1 MDAAAF
7 IKWLAEMAT
16 LTPTQLREAFRS
28 LALVEA
34 LAIVDDV
41 DAGSMGCA
49 TETEMV
55 RDVGASIAPPMLAEP
70 AAPPAPTQ
78 PSRSGVDAVVEV
90 GRRRVSDIGCPHCAN
105 RDVIRWGKSNGLPRY
120 RCQGCGRTFNGLTK
134 TPLARLRKKEKWQ
147 EQAQSMIDGTTTSK
161 SAKRCGVHYT
171 TAFRWRHRFLE
182 ALSSDKP
189 KTLSGIVE
197 GDETFILESFKGKRS
212 DLPRK
217 ARKRGGKAA
226 KRGLSV
232 EQIPVI
238 VARDRNGATI
248 DAVLPK
254 LDRAS
259 ITGALGGV
267 ITPANQLCCDGGK
280 AIVAFAKKAG
290 IPHHVLPA
298 PGKPS
303 PEAPDL
309 HINNVN
315 AYHSRLKEWMRRFH
329 GVATKNLPNYLGWR
343 RVQEALGPSVMPD
356 GWILAAVGCGPYQ
369 QLTR

>member
-1 MDAAAF
+1 MDD
-7 IKWLAEMAT
+7 AEFQDWMAGT
-16 LTPTQLREAFRS
+16 ARLTPPQRQQAFRS
-28 LALVEA
+28 LAIAEAMTALDGEGAVQIRAMADRPATSEIGAEIAQELVERPASA
-34 LAIVDDV
+34 L
-41 DAGSMGCA
+41 
-49 TETEMV
+49 
-55 RDVGASIAPPMLAEP
+55 
-70 AAPPAPTQ
+70 PAP
-78 PSRSGVDAVVEV
+78 SGAAAVADV
-90 GRRRVSDIGCPHCAN
+90 GRRRVEVMGCPHCAN
-105 RDVIRWGKSNGLPRY
+105 RDVILWGKANGMPRY
-120 RCQGCGRTFNGLTK
+120 RCRGCGRTFNGLTK

-147 EQAQSMIDGTTTSK
+147 EHAQAMIDGNSIEK
-161 SAKRCGVHYT
+161 AAERCDVHYT

-189 KTLSGIVE
+189 KSFSGIVE

-212 DLPRK
+212 ELPRK
-217 ARKRGGKAA
+217 SRKRGGRAA
-226 KRGLSV
+226 KRGLSD

-238 VARDRNGATI
+238 VARDRTGATI

-267 ITPANQLCCDGGK
+267 ITPANQFCCDGGR

-303 PEAPDL
+303 PDAPDL

-315 AYHSRLKEWMRRFH
+315 AYHGRLKEWMRRFH

-343 RVQEALGPSVMPD
+343 RALEALGPQGKPAD
-356 GWILAAVGCGPYQ
+356 WLLGAAGMGHYQ
-369 QLTR
+369 QQAL

>member
-1 MDAAAF
+1 MDD
-7 IKWLAEMAT
+7 AEFQDWMAGTARLT
-16 LTPTQLREAFRS
+16 LPQRQQAFRS
-28 LALVEA
+28 LAIAEAMTALDGEGTVDIWAMADRPATSEIGAEIAQELV
-34 LAIVDDV
+34 
-41 DAGSMGCA
+41 G
-49 TETEMV
+49 
-55 RDVGASIAPPMLAEP
+55 RPASAV
-70 AAPPAPTQ
+70 PAP
-78 PSRSGVDAVVEV
+78 SGVAAVADV
-90 GRRRVSDIGCPHCAN
+90 GRRRVEVMGCPHCAN
-105 RDVIRWGKSNGLPRY
+105 RDVILWGKANGMPRY
-120 RCQGCGRTFNGLTK
+120 RCRGCGRTFNGLTK
-134 TPLARLRKKEKWQ
+134 APLARLRKKEKWQ
-147 EQAQSMIDGTTTSK
+147 EHAQAMIDGNSIEK
-161 SAKRCGVHYT
+161 AAERCDVHYT

-189 KTLSGIVE
+189 KSFSGIVE

-212 DLPRK
+212 ELPRK
-217 ARKRGGKAA
+217 SRKRGGKAA
-226 KRGLSV
+226 KRGLSD

-238 VARDRNGATI
+238 VARDRTGATI

-267 ITPANQLCCDGGK
+267 ITPANQFCCDGGR

-303 PEAPDL
+303 PDAPDL

-315 AYHSRLKEWMRRFH
+315 AYHGRLKEWMRRFH

-343 RVQEALGPSVMPD
+343 RALEALGPQGKPAD
-356 GWILAAVGCGPYQ
+356 WLLGAAGMGHYQ
-369 QLTR
+369 QQTL